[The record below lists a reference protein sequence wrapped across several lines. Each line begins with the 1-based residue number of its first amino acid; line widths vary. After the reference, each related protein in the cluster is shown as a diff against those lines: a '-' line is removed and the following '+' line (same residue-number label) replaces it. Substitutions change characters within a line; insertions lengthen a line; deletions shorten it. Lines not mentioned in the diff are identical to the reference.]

1 MFFSKE
7 CKDTNFSRKNKINN
21 ELFATNVS
29 NSQRGSFF
37 FVILYVKIKTTN
49 MFLQITT
56 PETVEQLVQTPLKT
70 TESIPIMELAFL
82 GGWIMIP
89 LLLLL
94 IIAVYIF
101 FERLLLIN
109 KSSKEPS
116 NFMNTI
122 RDFIH
127 NDRIDAANSLCANTD
142 SPIARMI
149 GKGISRIG
157 KPLNDINAAIENV
170 GKFEVA
176 KLERRLAWLST
187 TAGAAPMIGFLGTVT
202 GMIRVFF
209 AMANAGGSVEV
220 AMLSGGM
227 YEAMVTT
234 VAGLI
239 VGILAYVGYNYLVA
253 RIEKMVFILEAR
265 ATEFMDLLNEPV
277 K

>member
-1 MFFSKE
+1 
-7 CKDTNFSRKNKINN
+7 
-21 ELFATNVS
+21 
-29 NSQRGSFF
+29 
-37 FVILYVKIKTTN
+37 
-49 MFLQITT
+49 MFLQITN
-56 PETVEQLVQTPLKT
+56 PETVEQITTPLVKT
-70 TESIPIMELAFL
+70 TESIPIMELAML

-94 IIAVYIF
+94 VIAVYIF
-101 FERLLLIN
+101 IERLILIN
-109 KSSKEPS
+109 QSSKEPN
-116 NFMNTI
+116 NFMSTI
-122 RDFIH
+122 RDFVH
-127 NDRIDAANSLCANTD
+127 DGRLDSAKALCSNTD

-176 KLERRLAWLST
+176 KLERRLSWLST

-209 AMANAGGSVEV
+209 AMANAGGNVEV

-239 VGILAYVGYNYLVA
+239 VGIIAYICYNYLVA

-265 ATEFMDLLNEPV
+265 TTEFMDLLNEPV